1 MTIGKKMVRYPD
13 SSSSSARFFANASQ
27 KQGLFTLMLVAQLM
41 GRQKDR
47 SNNFI
52 RRDKLTLRIVTLS
65 DAEFQRNG
73 KQPGTCP
80 ISVTWLLVK

>member
-1 MTIGKKMVRYPD
+1 
-13 SSSSSARFFANASQ
+13 
-27 KQGLFTLMLVAQLM
+27 MLVAQLM